1 EWSDT
6 LFRRLLTK
14 QMAKEGI
21 HPVLIAI
28 RCKFLNKEAEGSWYQ
43 IEITNKSKDT
53 KIRFNVHAS
62 HGQDIYTVKLTPGQ
76 TRTFRKFYWRQ
87 NVLNP
92 NGISQEDDELYDPLL
107 EELLQNRE

>member
-1 EWSDT
+1 MKKILLTIVLAGMISFFHAQGQQINGQSLTFSKGKTEWSDT

-43 IEITNKSKDT
+43 IEITN
-53 KIRFNVHAS
+53 
-62 HGQDIYTVKLTPGQ
+62 
-76 TRTFRKFYWRQ
+76 
-87 NVLNP
+87 
-92 NGISQEDDELYDPLL
+92 
-107 EELLQNRE
+107 